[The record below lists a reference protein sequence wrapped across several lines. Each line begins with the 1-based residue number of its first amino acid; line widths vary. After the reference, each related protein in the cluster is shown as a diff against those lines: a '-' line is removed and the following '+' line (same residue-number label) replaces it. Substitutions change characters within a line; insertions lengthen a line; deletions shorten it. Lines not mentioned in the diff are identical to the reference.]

1 MVNEYVRRARNAY
14 SAYDDCVV
22 SVRAHS
28 FFHFNWSIVFFILA
42 SVSVKAKRKCPLI
55 ESI

>member
-22 SVRAHS
+22 CVRAHG
-28 FFHFNWSIVFFILA
+28 FFQLEYCFLYSGLYQ
-42 SVSVKAKRKCPLI
+42 
-55 ESI
+55 